1 LKARALQG
9 ALHHAPSESSASH
22 RMLDDFLK
30 ARVHQKAY
38 AALSIPLELTEWFV
52 LTEQFQPVI

>member
-38 AALSIPLELTEWFV
+38 AALSIPLDLTEWFV
-52 LTEQFQPVI
+52 LG